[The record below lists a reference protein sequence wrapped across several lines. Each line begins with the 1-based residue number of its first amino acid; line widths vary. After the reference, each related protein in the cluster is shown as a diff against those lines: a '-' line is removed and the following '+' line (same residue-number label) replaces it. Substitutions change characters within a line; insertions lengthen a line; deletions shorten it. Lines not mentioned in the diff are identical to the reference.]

1 MRLSKGIKA
10 NFRTL
15 QSACKAGRLA
25 VLDCQDA
32 KTGESIPVI
41 VALNGDGQDCEFV
54 PLARMFVGNPYE
66 ELKPPNPN
74 GGYPPLVAQS
84 RGNGKATKGLL
95 NGRQS
100 HRQSA

>member
-10 NFRTL
+10 NFKTL

-32 KTGESIPVI
+32 KTGKSVPVI
-41 VALNGDGQDCEFV
+41 VALNAHGKEYEFV

-66 ELKPPNPN
+66 ELKPPNPE
-74 GGYPPLVAQS
+74 GGYHS
-84 RGNGKATKGLL
+84 
-95 NGRQS
+95 
-100 HRQSA
+100 